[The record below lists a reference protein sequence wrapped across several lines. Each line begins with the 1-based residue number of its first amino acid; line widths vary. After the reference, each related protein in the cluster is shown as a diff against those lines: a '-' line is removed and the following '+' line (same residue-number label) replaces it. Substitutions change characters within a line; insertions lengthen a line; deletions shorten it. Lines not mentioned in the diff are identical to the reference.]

1 MGGFGWPEILIILVI
16 VVLIFGVGKVAD
28 VGPALGK
35 AISGFRDAVQMDAE
49 DAEEAEEEPALE
61 AELSEEAE
69 EEPALEA
76 ELSEE
81 VEES

>member
-35 AISGFRDAVQMDAE
+35 AIRGFKDAVQDEETEQESMPVE
-49 DAEEAEEEPALE
+49 EEEA
-61 AELSEEAE
+61 
-69 EEPALEA
+69 
-76 ELSEE
+76 
-81 VEES
+81 

>member
-35 AISGFRDAVQMDAE
+35 AISGFRQAVRDEEGESEQE
-49 DAEEAEEEPALE
+49 EEAEP
-61 AELSEEAE
+61 SEETE
-69 EEPALEA
+69 
-76 ELSEE
+76 
-81 VEES
+81 

>member
-35 AISGFRDAVQMDAE
+35 AISGFRDAVQQDDE
-49 DAEEAEEEPALE
+49 KEEPALE
-61 AELSEEAE
+61 AELKEEEA
-69 EEPALEA
+69 
-76 ELSEE
+76 
-81 VEES
+81 

>member
-35 AISGFRDAVQMDAE
+35 AISGFRQAVRDE
-49 DAEEAEEEPALE
+49 DE
-61 AELSEEAE
+61 
-69 EEPALEA
+69 
-76 ELSEE
+76 EE
-81 VEES
+81 VEEEEEAEPSEKAE

>member
-35 AISGFRDAVQMDAE
+35 AISGFRRAVKEIDEEEA
-49 DAEEAEEEPALE
+49 EAEEET
-61 AELSEEAE
+61 
-69 EEPALEA
+69 EP
-76 ELSEE
+76 SDK
-81 VEES
+81 ES